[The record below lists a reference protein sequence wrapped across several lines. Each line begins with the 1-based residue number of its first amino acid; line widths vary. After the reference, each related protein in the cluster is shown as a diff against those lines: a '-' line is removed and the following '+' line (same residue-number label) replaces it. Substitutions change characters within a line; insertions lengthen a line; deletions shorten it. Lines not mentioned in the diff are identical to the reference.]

1 MILLLVYRYKKDK
14 KYKINV
20 VYNWISLRKAVFK
33 LLTKKMLKVN
43 RLILMREI
51 KRVRDMNY
59 RKKVKKLKKLDGG
72 LEIKVNKR

>member
-1 MILLLVYRYKKDK
+1 
-14 KYKINV
+14 
-20 VYNWISLRKAVFK
+20 
-33 LLTKKMLKVN
+33 
-43 RLILMREI
+43 MREI